1 MAAILAMGS
10 DGERASPVERGAW
23 VLRKV
28 LHNPPP
34 PAPANVPQLSRLSDK
49 LLSVRELQAAHME
62 EPQCAQCHRKIDPI
76 GFGLHNFD
84 ATGQWR
90 EKEKVRLIANK
101 KVRRAKTHVIDPS
114 GTLPNGDTFANFFEL
129 RDQIAKQEQNFAR
142 GFSESLIEYGLGR
155 PYGFSD
161 RTLADKI
168 LAEAGTQGN
177 QISAFIHA
185 LVQSKA
191 FRQK

>member
-1 MAAILAMGS
+1 
-10 DGERASPVERGAW
+10 
-23 VLRKV
+23 
-28 LHNPPP
+28 
-34 PAPANVPQLSRLSDK
+34 
-49 LLSVRELQAAHME
+49 ME